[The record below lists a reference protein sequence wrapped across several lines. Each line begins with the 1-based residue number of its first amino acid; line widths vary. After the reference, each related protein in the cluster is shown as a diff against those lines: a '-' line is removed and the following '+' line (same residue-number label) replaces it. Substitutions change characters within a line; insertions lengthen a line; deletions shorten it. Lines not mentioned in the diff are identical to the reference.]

1 MDFSKRIIKITVIS
15 RWLMLAI
22 AAMMFELS
30 RIDWLKKPELF
41 IPIIILSVYNLVAR
55 FIPYQTAYF
64 RRAYAET
71 TLDIVFIT
79 AIIFATGGM
88 QSQFFLF
95 YLLPIIFA
103 SCYYQPKTTLLVTIG
118 IILLY
123 IWLFISGEEKNILY
137 LLGRMPIFLGIAGL
151 VSFITN
157 EIRLTQ
163 REAVEERER
172 ASVLQTE
179 LQERLNR
186 VKEENKRLAEF
197 YNVSTDLEE
206 IGDFSSQL
214 KKVLETVS
222 SYLKCEINL
231 ITEIE
236 RGFHKV
242 VAGDDIIK
250 QNPDASLLIKEN
262 YAVLVQ
268 DIERDERESILPYKK
283 MGISSLILLPL
294 KIRENTIGAI
304 LSCSKAKREFSEE
317 DQKFFRIIAN
327 ISSLLIENRKL
338 SFEIDRL
345 SVTDKLTALFN
356 FYYFEEALRKEIERS
371 RRLNLGL
378 SVIAVRLDTEEPE
391 AGLLQKAGLIIN
403 YNTRRED
410 LVANKENEFLIL
422 AYNVSKEKTR
432 ALSERIRERVKEE
445 TGSTVSCGIATLSRD
460 IFTHKELI
468 DKAEAALSEAS
479 KTRDTVII
487 STGVILKEV

>member
-1 MDFSKRIIKITVIS
+1 MDFGKRIIKVTVIS
-15 RWLMLAI
+15 RWLMLIIAI
-22 AAMMFELS
+22 MMLELS
-30 RIDWLKKPELF
+30 RVDWLKKPELF
-41 IPIIILSVYNLVAR
+41 IPIIILAVYNLIAR
-55 FIPYQTAYF
+55 FIPYQITYF

-79 AIIFATGGM
+79 ALIFATGGM

-95 YLLPIIFA
+95 YLLSIIFA

-123 IWLFISGEEKNILY
+123 VWLFISGEEKDVLC
-137 LLGRMPIFLGIAGL
+137 LLGRIPIFLGIAGL

-163 REAVEERER
+163 REAIEEKEM

-186 VKEENKRLAEF
+186 VKEENKRLSEF

-214 KKVLETVS
+214 AKVLKTVS
-222 SYLKCEINL
+222 SYLKTEINL

-242 VAGDDIIK
+242 IAGDDIIK
-250 QNPDASLLIKEN
+250 QNPETALLIKN
-262 YAVLVQ
+262 NCAVLVH
-268 DIERDERESILPYKK
+268 DIEKEERDFLLAYKK
-283 MGISSLILLPL
+283 MGVSSLILLPL
-294 KIRENTIGAI
+294 KIKENTIGAI
-304 LSCSKAKREFSEE
+304 LSCCKEKRSFSED

-327 ISSLLIENRKL
+327 ISSLLIENRRL

-345 SVTDKLTALFN
+345 SVTDKLTALFS
-356 FYYFEEALRKEIERS
+356 FYYFEEAIRKEIERA

-378 SVIAVRLDTEEPE
+378 SVIAVKLDVEEPDS
-391 AGLLQKAGLIIN
+391 GLLQKTGLIIN
-403 YNTRRED
+403 YHTRRED
-410 LVANKENEFLIL
+410 LVANKEGIFLIL
-422 AYNVSKEKTR
+422 AYNASREKAF
-432 ALSERIRERVKEE
+432 ALSERIREKVKEE
-445 TGSTVSCGIATLSRD
+445 TKNTVSCGIATLSSD
-460 IFTHKELI
+460 ILDHKELI
-468 DKAEAALSEAS
+468 DTAESALSEAS
-479 KTRDTVII
+479 KTKDVTIG
-487 STGVILKEV
+487 SEW

>member
-1 MDFSKRIIKITVIS
+1 MEFGKRIIKVTVIS
-15 RWLMLAI
+15 RWLMLIMAI
-22 AAMMFELS
+22 MILELS
-30 RIDWLKKPELF
+30 RVEWLQRAELF
-41 IPIIILSVYNLVAR
+41 IPIIILVAYNLIAR
-55 FIPYQTAYF
+55 FIPYQIAYF

-95 YLLPIIFA
+95 YLFSIIFA
-103 SCYYQPKTTLLVTIG
+103 SCYYQPKITLLVTIG

-123 IWLFISGEEKNILY
+123 IWLFLITEEKDITY
-137 LLGRMPIFLGIAGL
+137 LLGRMPLFLGIAGL

-163 REAVEERER
+163 REVAAEKEM

-186 VKEENKRLAEF
+186 VKEENKRLSEF
-197 YNVSTDLEE
+197 YNVSTDIEE
-206 IGDFSSQL
+206 IGDLSSQL

-222 SYLKCEINL
+222 SYLECEINL

-242 VAGDDIIK
+242 IAGDDIIK
-250 QNPDASLLIKEN
+250 QNPETSRLIKETC
-262 YAVLVQ
+262 AILAS
-268 DIERDERESILPYKK
+268 DIEKDDRDFLLAYKK
-283 MGISSLILLPL
+283 MGVSSLILLPL
-294 KIRENTIGAI
+294 KIQENTIGAI
-304 LSCSKAKREFSEE
+304 LSCCKKKRAFSDN

-327 ISSLLIENRKL
+327 ISSLLIENKRL
-338 SFEIDRL
+338 SFEINRL

-356 FYYFEEALRKEIERS
+356 FYYFEEALRKEIERV
-371 RRLNLGL
+371 RRLNLAL
-378 SVIAVRLDTEEPE
+378 SVIAMRLDAEEQE
-391 AGLLQKAGLIIN
+391 AGLLQKAGLIVN

-410 LVANKENEFLIL
+410 LVANKENIFFIL
-422 AYNVSKEKTR
+422 AYNANKEK
-432 ALSERIRERVKEE
+432 AISLSERIREKVKEE
-445 TGSTVSCGIATLSRD
+445 TGNTVSCGIATLSSD

-468 DKAEAALSEAS
+468 DKAEHALSEAS
-479 KTRDTVII
+479 KTKDTIII
-487 STGVILKEV
+487 SE